1 MYYTRFTI
9 WLQEFVV
16 IKNKINVMDRILT
29 MFFFFYVII
38 IHILFYRSEQEYEEN
53 F

>member
-9 WLQEFVV
+9 WLQEFEL
-16 IKNKINVMDRILT
+16 IKNKINVMVRILT
-29 MFFFFYVII
+29 MFFFYVII

>member
-9 WLQEFVV
+9 WLQEFEL
-16 IKNKINVMDRILT
+16 IKNKINVMTRILT
-29 MFFFFYVII
+29 MFFFYVII

>member
-1 MYYTRFTI
+1 MYYIRFTI
-9 WLQEFVV
+9 WLQEFLV
-16 IKNKINVMDRILT
+16 IKKKINVMYRILT
-29 MFFFFYVII
+29 MFFFYVII

>member
-9 WLQEFVV
+9 WLQEFEL
-16 IKNKINVMDRILT
+16 IKNKINVMDGILT
-29 MFFFFYVII
+29 MFFYVII
-38 IHILFYRSEQEYEEN
+38 IHILFYRSERNYEEN

>member
-1 MYYTRFTI
+1 MYYTRFII

-29 MFFFFYVII
+29 MFFFYVII

>member
-1 MYYTRFTI
+1 MYYTRVTI
-9 WLQEFVV
+9 WLQEFEL
-16 IKNKINVMDRILT
+16 IKNKINVMDRMLT
-29 MFFFFYVII
+29 MFFFYVII

>member
-9 WLQEFVV
+9 WLQEFEL
-16 IKNKINVMDRILT
+16 IKNKINVIDRILT
-29 MFFFFYVII
+29 MFFFYVII

>member
-1 MYYTRFTI
+1 M
-9 WLQEFVV
+9 
-16 IKNKINVMDRILT
+16 NKILT
-29 MFFFFYVII
+29 MFFFYGII

>member
-9 WLQEFVV
+9 WLQVFHE
-16 IKNKINVMDRILT
+16 IKNEINSMDRILT
-29 MFFFFYVII
+29 MFFFYVII

>member
-9 WLQEFVV
+9 WLQEFEL

-29 MFFFFYVII
+29 MFFFMLLLYIYYFIGVKKI
-38 IHILFYRSEQEYEEN
+38 
-53 F
+53 

>member
-9 WLQEFVV
+9 WLQEFEL
-16 IKNKINVMDRILT
+16 IKNKINVMGRILT
-29 MFFFFYVII
+29 MFFFYVII

>member
-9 WLQEFVV
+9 WLQEFEL

-29 MFFFFYVII
+29 MFFFLCYYYTYII
-38 IHILFYRSEQEYEEN
+38 YRSEQEYEEN